1 MMHRVLRLRR
11 RARGELRLVAPPP
24 QPWTTRQ
31 TTLALSG
38 ARQLHHALQSRSLG
52 VAQVLESH
60 LAMRQLNTRLL
71 SSSTTALDTKTAV
84 TQEALVQELKT
95 MCNAIRNDLREA
107 PPAQEIVDSWRS
119 QVGAFQEQLGAANA
133 PEESTILVDAIRLG
147 YESAIAIASKQ
158 RQFALAS
165 ALFEQM
171 KAFRYVPTD
180 ATFQYVVRGVAL
192 ELISRPYATSVED
205 LRAIVSDNTWERDLL
220 EIIRSEEYAHH
231 RKTPV
236 ERKLFHQQLLE
247 GIETHLNDYEAT
259 LPLAERSPLPYNEAL
274 RVYAANGLPFAR
286 MLKLM
291 VKRSV
296 KPDVETYAALLQGA
310 RWSEIPAT
318 LSQLLQSGLVEKLAS
333 ATEDEAT
340 CVKNS
345 HSVHLIWTNT
355 MKAIVNSYKNR
366 FFDRKEPVSH
376 TDVEELKKVFLY
388 TDKQLKRAFPKF
400 QFATSEHHEQ
410 VYTIRAKAAATAGLR
425 ANVMS
430 VLEEYVRLAPAG
442 AELKKDAFLCAIE
455 LYPSTQLEILHLP
468 RELVQERAMHRD
480 VTKSS
485 RVSELERVYSR
496 IANKV
501 LPGAIAKL
509 ETMKLDPATDKNA
522 LEEQKK
528 TVAANTRMEKALERR
543 LNNARIVKSYQL
555 VIQEQF
561 ERADKAMDVIQEKLL
576 DAVNHGKDAEGD
588 LDVQLKLMEQ
598 YMTCANRFEQRLRS
612 RQKEVAPQLMR
623 RVFRVIKK
631 VSAQE
636 NVGELDREKLSEL
649 FHLAIRTAILFWR
662 YDDAG
667 KLVRKK
673 KSVLKSALLDARE
686 YELLIFKEV
695 TDRNIRGAYAL
706 VQEMHN
712 AGLAPPKEAI
722 HRIVLGLL
730 HQLSKYPET
739 IAANEG
745 NLDLLSEVGDHD
757 DEAVGNEEEAQ
768 EDDELLKSS
777 DTQTIE
783 DELSFHDELQFDDD
797 KDDSAEKLIL
807 GAGAPTSVMDIA
819 GFLQDWYNLHGIR
832 PAAKTVVPVFARLL
846 STRDFPEFKRL
857 LQILESME
865 GGLTPATT
873 VWLEKRLARI
883 GKTLD
888 DFRVVAASRR

>member
-1 MMHRVLRLRR
+1 M
-11 RARGELRLVAPPP
+11 
-24 QPWTTRQ
+24 
-31 TTLALSG
+31 
-38 ARQLHHALQSRSLG
+38 
-52 VAQVLESH
+52 
-60 LAMRQLNTRLL
+60 
-71 SSSTTALDTKTAV
+71 
-84 TQEALVQELKT
+84 QELKT
-95 MCNAIRNDLREA
+95 MCNAIRNDLRDA
-107 PPAQEIVDSWRS
+107 PSVQEIVDAWQT
-119 QVGAFQEQLGAANA
+119 QVSIFQDQVATATT
-133 PEESTILVDAIRLG
+133 EESTVLVDTIRLG
-147 YESAIAIASKQ
+147 YESAIAIAYKQ
-158 RQFALAS
+158 RQFDLAS
-165 ALFEQM
+165 AMFVQM
-171 KAFRYVPTD
+171 KAFSYVPTD
-180 ATFQYVVRGVAL
+180 ATFQFMIRGVAL
-192 ELISRPYATSVED
+192 ELISGPNATSVED
-205 LRAIVSDNTWERDLL
+205 LRTIVSENMWERDLL

-236 ERKLFHQQLLE
+236 ERTFFHQQLLD
-247 GIETHLNDYEAT
+247 GIETHLNDYET
-259 LPLAERSPLPYNEAL
+259 LLPLSERSPLPYNKAL
-274 RVYAANGLPFAR
+274 EVYATNGLPFMR

-318 LSQLLQSGLVEKLAS
+318 LSQLLQSGLVEKLTA
-333 ATEDEAT
+333 ATKDEAT
-340 CVKNS
+340 TLKNS
-345 HSVHLIWTNT
+345 HDVHLIWTNT
-355 MKAIVNSYKNR
+355 MKAVVNSYKNR
-366 FFDRKEPVSH
+366 FFDRKEPVSLS
-376 TDVEELKKVFLY
+376 DVEELKKVFLY

-425 ANVMS
+425 ASVMS
-430 VLEEYVRLAPAG
+430 VLDEYVHLAPEG
-442 AELKKDAFLCAIE
+442 AELKKDAFLNAIE

-468 RELVQERAMHRD
+468 RELVQERTMHRD
-480 VTKSS
+480 VAKSS
-485 RVSELERVYSR
+485 RVSELERVYNR
-496 IANKV
+496 IAEKV

-509 ETMKLDPATDKNA
+509 EKLKEDPSTDKSV

-555 VIQEQF
+555 VIQEHF

-576 DAVNHGKDAEGD
+576 DAVSDKDSKDAEGD
-588 LDVQLKLMEQ
+588 LDVSLKLMEQ
-598 YMTCANRFEQRLRS
+598 YMTCANRFEQRLRT
-612 RQKEVAPQLMR
+612 RQNEIAPQLMR
-623 RVFRVIKK
+623 RVFRVIKQ
-631 VSAQE
+631 VNAQE
-636 NVGELDREKLSEL
+636 NVGELDREKLNEL
-649 FHLAIRTAILFWR
+649 FHLAIRTAVLFWR

-695 TDRNIRGAYAL
+695 TERNIRGAYAL

-745 NLDLLSEVGDHD
+745 GNLDLLSEVE
-757 DEAVGNEEEAQ
+757 DEDEDEDQHHVGEADNDEEAQ

-783 DELSFHDELQFDDD
+783 DELSFIDELQFDDD
-797 KDDSAEKLIL
+797 KDDSAAKLIL

-846 STRDFPEFKRL
+846 ATRDFPEFKRL

-873 VWLEKRLARI
+873 VWLEKRLAQI
-883 GKTLD
+883 GRTLD
-888 DFRVVAASRR
+888 DFRVVPGARR

>member
-1 MMHRVLRLRR
+1 M
-11 RARGELRLVAPPP
+11 
-24 QPWTTRQ
+24 
-31 TTLALSG
+31 
-38 ARQLHHALQSRSLG
+38 
-52 VAQVLESH
+52 
-60 LAMRQLNTRLL
+60 
-71 SSSTTALDTKTAV
+71 
-84 TQEALVQELKT
+84 QELKT

-107 PPAQEIVDSWRS
+107 PPAQEIVDGW
-119 QVGAFQEQLGAANA
+119 QTQIGAFQEQVAATTK
-133 PEESTILVDAIRLG
+133 EESTVFVDAIRLG

-158 RQFALAS
+158 RQFDLAS

-171 KAFRYVPTD
+171 KAFGYVPTD
-180 ATFQYVVRGVAL
+180 ATFQYVIRGVAL
-192 ELISRPYATSVED
+192 ELISRPNATSVED

-231 RKTPV
+231 RKTSV
-236 ERKLFHQQLLE
+236 ERKFFHQQLLE
-247 GIETHLNDYEAT
+247 GIETHLNDYEGT
-259 LPLAERSPLPYNEAL
+259 LALAERSPLPYNEAL

-318 LSQLLQSGLVEKLAS
+318 LSQLLQSGLVEKLTS

-340 CVKNS
+340 AVKNS
-345 HSVHLIWTNT
+345 HDVHLIWANT
-355 MKAIVNSYKNR
+355 MKAVVNSYKNR
-366 FFDRKEPVSH
+366 FFDRKELVSH
-376 TDVEELKKVFLY
+376 KDFEELKKVFLY

-400 QFATSEHHEQ
+400 KFATSEHHEQ

-425 ANVMS
+425 ASVMS
-430 VLEEYVRLAPAG
+430 VLEEYVRLVPAG
-442 AELKKDAFLCAIE
+442 AELKKDAFLYAIE

-480 VTKSS
+480 VAKSS

-496 IANKV
+496 IADKV
-501 LPGAIAKL
+501 LPMAIAKL
-509 ETMKLDPATDKNA
+509 EKMKADPATDKGA

-576 DAVNHGKDAEGD
+576 DAVNNGKDAEGD

-623 RVFRVIKK
+623 RVFRVIKQ

-636 NVGELDREKLSEL
+636 NVGELDREKLNEL
-649 FHLAIRTAILFWR
+649 FHLAIRTAVLFWR

-739 IAANEG
+739 VAANAG
-745 NLDLLSEVGDHD
+745 NLDLLSEVENDDHHHA
-757 DEAVGNEEEAQ
+757 DEAVDGDDVQ

-797 KDDSAEKLIL
+797 KDDSAAKLIL

-819 GFLQDWYNLHGIR
+819 SFLQDWYNLHGIR

-846 STRDFPEFKRL
+846 ATRDLSEFKRL

-888 DFRVVAASRR
+888 DFRIVTASRR